1 MSHCQ
6 LPLPALLKLTYPKF
20 LFAFLYEIFHLSH
33 LDGLFFPLCIIY
45 GQLSVLIY
53 HFVHLLLNKKE
64 FCRKIFA
71 ICVGIVKNYMKW
83 FNIAL
88 TGSKWKVSALD
99 SYNFLILIS
108 SSTIQVEPAEGANRN
123 IFRNFIILVEKQ

>member
-1 MSHCQ
+1 
-6 LPLPALLKLTYPKF
+6 
-20 LFAFLYEIFHLSH
+20 
-33 LDGLFFPLCIIY
+33 
-45 GQLSVLIY
+45 
-53 HFVHLLLNKKE
+53 
-64 FCRKIFA
+64 
-71 ICVGIVKNYMKW
+71 MKW